1 MKHIIAAVVAVVCI
15 LVGGITGHFVKNGLS
30 AAASTSSHDKPEKK
44 AESHGDSS
52 GGHGE
57 ADKESAKAKKSS
69 SDHGGGKASDVVYF
83 KFTREFV
90 VPIMHDRKVS
100 SLVILNINL
109 EADADISST
118 LFSMEPKI
126 RDNIMT
132 TLIELSNDGKT
143 FDNITDV
150 ESYETIR
157 AMVLMNLQ
165 KAVPTG
171 IENILIVDIA
181 QQDL

>member
-1 MKHIIAAVVAVVCI
+1 M
-15 LVGGITGHFVKNGLS
+15 
-30 AAASTSSHDKPEKK
+30 
-44 AESHGDSS
+44 
-52 GGHGE
+52 
-57 ADKESAKAKKSS
+57 
-69 SDHGGGKASDVVYF
+69 GGKASDVVYF